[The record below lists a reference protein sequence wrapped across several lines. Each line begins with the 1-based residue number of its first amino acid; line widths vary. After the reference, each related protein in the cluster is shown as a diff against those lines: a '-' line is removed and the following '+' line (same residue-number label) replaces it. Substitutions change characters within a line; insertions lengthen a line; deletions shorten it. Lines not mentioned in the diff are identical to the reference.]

1 MLKEERDNLNENLK
15 ILTTIKLISWNWW
28 SSSLIFCF
36 LSVGNHV
43 DAVEAARF
51 KRNRG
56 LTKVKKASRMLAD
69 SMAEVSMYA
78 KPFSAANWAAVDSSI
93 SLRSKRSALLPIIPQ
108 KILRSGFKFYW
119 WSHLSEALAN
129 RSWRIHW
136 PRPTIAVN
144 WQRTFCCSHRR
155 LGWHRKHFCNRWL
168 KPDDISLGHRYP
180 KPKEKLSKGHVN
192 KSK

>member
-1 MLKEERDNLNENLK
+1 MIIFID
-15 ILTTIKLISWNWW
+15 IL
-28 SSSLIFCF
+28 F

-108 KILRSGFKFYW
+108 KIFKDPDSNFIGDLTYQK
-119 WSHLSEALAN
+119 L
-129 RSWRIHW
+129 
-136 PRPTIAVN
+136 
-144 WQRTFCCSHRR
+144 WQIGAGEFID
-155 LGWHRKHFCNRWL
+155 LGQPL
-168 KPDDISLGHRYP
+168 L
-180 KPKEKLSKGHVN
+180 
-192 KSK
+192 

>member
-1 MLKEERDNLNENLK
+1 MIIFID
-15 ILTTIKLISWNWW
+15 IL
-28 SSSLIFCF
+28 F

-93 SLRSKRSALLPIIPQ
+93 SLRSKRSALLPKIPKKLKDPDSIFIGDLTYQ
-108 KILRSGFKFYW
+108 KL
-119 WSHLSEALAN
+119 
-129 RSWRIHW
+129 
-136 PRPTIAVN
+136 
-144 WQRTFCCSHRR
+144 WQIGAGEFID
-155 LGWHRKHFCNRWL
+155 LGQPL
-168 KPDDISLGHRYP
+168 LQIG
-180 KPKEKLSKGHVN
+180 KGLFVAHIVD
-192 KSK
+192 

>member
-108 KILRSGFKFYW
+108 KIFKIRIQILLVISPIRSFGK
-119 WSHLSEALAN
+119 SELAN
-129 RSWRIHW
+129 SLTSANH
-136 PRPTIAVN
+136 
-144 WQRTFCCSHRR
+144 CC
-155 LGWHRKHFCNRWL
+155 
-168 KPDDISLGHRYP
+168 
-180 KPKEKLSKGHVN
+180 KLAKDFLLLTS
-192 KSK
+192 